1 MIARMGR
8 VHLIGA
14 DHAVLGDLAAV
25 PVAPGIDVAISR
37 GARPKEYS
45 VGEPN
50 EDVVAAVTSPDAA
63 LLAVADAFTGPESSR
78 AAIEAVLAAAGD
90 PPPAALDVGGALDLL
105 EAANEAALAATAADR
120 EAFGWRGA
128 SRTTLVV
135 AHLAGRRLTWAAMKD
150 SALFVARPAG
160 TRRLDT
166 PTSKSISFPMT
177 RADLESA
184 ASSGA
189 EDLEPGDAVVL
200 VTDGFTDVAGRHEL
214 AELAAAGR
222 LSAEAVVAL
231 ALERDTSDNV
241 AAAVAHI
248 P

>member
-1 MIARMGR
+1 MAR

-14 DHAVLGDLAAV
+14 EHDVLGDLAAV
-25 PVAPGIDVAISR
+25 AAAPGVDVAISR

-45 VGEPN
+45 VGAPN
-50 EDVVAAVTSPDAA
+50 EDVVAAVAGPDAT

-90 PPPAALDVGGALDLL
+90 PPPPALEVGQALDLL
-105 EAANEAALAATAADR
+105 EAANEAALEVTAEDR
-120 EAFGWRGA
+120 AAFGWRGA

-150 SALFVARPAG
+150 SAIFVARPAG
-160 TRRLDT
+160 GPARRLDT

-177 RADLESA
+177 RADLEAA
-184 ASSGA
+184 ASCGA
-189 EDLEPGDAVVL
+189 ERLEPGDAVVL

-214 AELAAAGR
+214 ADLAAAGR
-222 LSAEAVVAL
+222 LTAEAVVAL

-241 AAAVAHI
+241 AAAVAHVA
-248 P
+248 